1 MSRAQISH
9 SNTLWNGIVCY
20 WNSKMSCTQLG
31 YIEFNGIAFFESK
44 KKTKRIIKLK
54 LAPFHALSWHYF
66 GLRPLCMMGIYNLL
80 LFLFFYFM
88 YGIYIT
94 WMWTICMP
102 MSLWVCVWVCGMIGQ
117 AALATNNWTHCRPN
131 RAAEYIYLNI
141 YIQYYR
147 GFHVHNS
154 NRSQQIIYTEA
165 QWTVWITSCM
175 LQTVV
180 CIRSHTPNSYNTPAH
195 YRKLCCIY
203 ILKICGIK

>member
-1 MSRAQISH
+1 MRSHDIIS
-9 SNTLWNGIVCY
+9 VCDRFAWWAY
-20 WNSKMSCTQLG
+20 TICCCFSSS
-31 YIEFNGIAFFESK
+31 I
-44 KKTKRIIKLK
+44 
-54 LAPFHALSWHYF
+54 
-66 GLRPLCMMGIYNLL
+66 LCMEFILL
-80 LFLFFYFM
+80 E
-88 YGIYIT
+88 
-94 WMWTICMP
+94 CEQ
-102 MSLWVCVWVCGMIGQ
+102 SACLWACECVWVCGMIGQ

-180 CIRSHTPNSYNTPAH
+180 CIGSHTPNSYNTPAH